1 MSEKEKKE
9 NEEII
14 ENINKNQLQAE
25 KEYQEAEEARRS
37 EVENAL
43 RLPEQRKETAETVD
57 YEELQGNLHHYI
69 GSYMKFRGEIRNM
82 SPSKSFTSLELHLI
96 DEPNH
101 VIIVEFP
108 GPVSNNNG
116 EIVTVYGNI
125 GSVSTKDE
133 GGNHQFVPGLS
144 ADIIE

>member
-1 MSEKEKKE
+1 
-9 NEEII
+9 
-14 ENINKNQLQAE
+14 
-25 KEYQEAEEARRS
+25 
-37 EVENAL
+37 
-43 RLPEQRKETAETVD
+43 
-57 YEELQGNLHHYI
+57 
-69 GSYMKFRGEIRNM
+69 MKFRGEIRNM